1 MPNTYLSR
9 TFASAGNRQSWTWSA
24 WIKKTKVYNSTSS
37 SDRAVWFGGYSGNN
51 DTDWLEF
58 GTQGDVFYF
67 TTNAIGNTGNRLMRD
82 PNAWFH
88 AVVTYD
94 GSNLKF
100 YHNNEL
106 DFNNTQ
112 LSGNRGINSAGTHT
126 IGCMPKNAGTLR
138 FFDGIMSHVH
148 FVDGSV
154 LAPSVFGQTD
164 ATTGEWK
171 INVNPSY
178 TLGTNGFFVLKD
190 TNSGTDQS
198 TNSNNFTAYGTL
210 TKTEDCPSNVFA
222 TLNEISKP
230 SSATLS
236 FGNNY
241 AQTSGSSRDTLFSTI
256 GVSSGKYY
264 AEFKLVAGESG
275 SVRMDF
281 GINGDPAEI
290 VRSVVPIGNGATGYS
305 FDTESAVKVT
315 NGSSAGSF
323 GSTFSIG
330 DIGMLAVD
338 FDNLKIY
345 FGKNG
350 TWFNSGDPT
359 SGSTGTGSAF
369 NITAPSSTP
378 SGFYHFGVSDHST
391 GYNQTFASNFGNGYF
406 GTTAVSSAGTNA
418 SGIGIFEYDVPTGY
432 TALSTKGLN
441 E

>member
-222 TLNEISKP
+222 NINILDNHDFVGTFTN
-230 SSATLS
+230 
-236 FGNNY
+236 GNNTI
-241 AQTSGSSRDTLFSTI
+241 ASGSSSYSCCTSTL
-256 GVSSGKYY
+256 GMSSGKFYVE
-264 AEFKLVAGESG
+264 AKLSSGTTAIFGATPKNPTSTGNNLGTSGFGIGVGENGRLRHEGTNTDSWSNTYTTNDILQVAL
-275 SVRMDF
+275 DLDNNKFYF
-281 GINGDPAEI
+281 GINGTWQ
-290 VRSVVPIGNGATGYS
+290 N
-305 FDTESAVKVT
+305 SA
-315 NGSSAGSF
+315 N
-323 GSTFSIG
+323 
-330 DIGMLAVD
+330 
-338 FDNLKIY
+338 
-345 FGKNG
+345 
-350 TWFNSGDPT
+350 P
-359 SGSTGTGSAF
+359 STGTNGVT
-369 NITAPSSTP
+369 ILAPSSTYTENYFF
-378 SGFYHFGVSDHST
+378 GFSDNNST
-391 GYNQTFASNFGNGYF
+391 GGCTFQYNFGNGYF

-418 SGIGIFEYDVPTGY
+418 SGIGIFEYDVPTGF

-441 E
+441 L